1 MAENPEDELPLN
13 INELTKGLRFTFYKS
28 DGKVIRGTVLSK
40 TRGQNGWMVEVKDV
54 IINRN
59 LQRGT
64 YSFLLNHIVGITRVD
79 FHGVKGGRRKLRRRK
94 TKKIKKRSRKKRSRK
109 KRRKR
114 KHNKKKTSQKNP

>member
-1 MAENPEDELPLN
+1 
-13 INELTKGLRFTFYKS
+13 
-28 DGKVIRGTVLSK
+28 
-40 TRGQNGWMVEVKDV
+40 MVEVKDV

-59 LQRGT
+59 PKRGT

-109 KRRKR
+109 KRSRKKR
-114 KHNKKKTSQKNP
+114 SRKKT